1 MASTTKSQITDQ
13 LKAERDKIASLEE
26 ELRRANRAIGQMR
39 LDMKAALET
48 PMVIERRVY
57 PSPQGLKAIER
68 AEAEWEANVTE
79 PEYKGAWQRINTY
92 IKSREALGWT
102 WQEDYTKNGQFAW
115 CGAFVAFAYGDQ
127 LTFPIRQK
135 ILPSCLRLWNAW
147 GKTARCRDGE
157 APQPGDIVVIFNNI
171 NDKSDVQGNH
181 ITLCVEAPNDLGLFS
196 TIEGNARGEG
206 PKGRIEGVIKRQRD
220 VNSIA
225 HIYRLLPED
234 FEER

>member
-1 MASTTKSQITDQ
+1 
-13 LKAERDKIASLEE
+13 
-26 ELRRANRAIGQMR
+26 
-39 LDMKAALET
+39 
-48 PMVIERRVY
+48 VY